1 MVYLLTIVDRF
12 TRWAE
17 AIPIPAVADETVTR
31 AFVHNWV
38 ARFGCLVRMTTDKGP
53 QFKLSEF
60 REMLRF
66 INCERIRTTAYHPAA
81 NEMVERSHLQI
92 KASLASSDP
101 LNWTDSLSLVLS
113 TKKVLGYHLFS
124 FHNG

>member
-1 MVYLLTIVDRF
+1 
-12 TRWAE
+12 
-17 AIPIPAVADETVTR
+17 
-31 AFVHNWV
+31 
-38 ARFGCLVRMTTDKGP
+38 MTTDQGL
-53 QFKLSEF
+53 QFESSEF

-66 INCERIRTTAYHPAA
+66 LNCKRIRTTAYHPAA
-81 NEMVERSHLQI
+81 NGMVERFHRQR
-92 KASLASSDP
+92 KAALASSDP